1 MKLRQIRESQLLSQA
16 QLAKK
21 LGVTQ
26 GYISQIET
34 GEKEPTLR
42 LLRQIAAVLGVSV
55 AQLLMEDDTHV
66 TM

>member
-1 MKLRQIRESQLLSQA
+1 MRLKQIRESRSLSQA

-21 LGVTQ
+21 LGVSQ

-42 LLRQIAAVLGVSV
+42 LLRQMATELGVSIT
-55 AQLLMEDDTHV
+55 QLLTEDDD
-66 TM
+66 